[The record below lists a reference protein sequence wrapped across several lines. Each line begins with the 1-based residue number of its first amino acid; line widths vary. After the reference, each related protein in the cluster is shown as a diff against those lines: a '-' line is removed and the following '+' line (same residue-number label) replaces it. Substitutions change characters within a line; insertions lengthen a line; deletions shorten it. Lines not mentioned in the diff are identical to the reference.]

1 MKKPV
6 KFQIVSFFILLALL
20 LAAVCRLFLPY
31 SSVLL
36 WAVILYTWSNPWY
49 EFCIRKINAESRWFH
64 VKQRIIAGIM
74 SIGMVI
80 FVAGILFFFILKL
93 IGQGQVLVGKILDF
107 FSTHPE
113 LLVFEKDSHLNEL
126 TLKIS
131 LGTIDLSEFN
141 MKKEIIAFLSQYTNN
156 IVKYA
161 TNLAK
166 NIGNFIISLIFISFA
181 LYFFYID
188 GKQLARLFVSAIPIR
203 EKEGMQ
209 LMNKFKDTITNLFK
223 GYFLVSLCQFAAA
236 FAVFFIFGVENT
248 LLLSFLTFFSS
259 FLPLLGCAL
268 VWLPVGIEL
277 CFTAGVMKGI
287 LFLLAAGVF
296 ISSIDNILRPMFL
309 QNRIQI
315 HPLVIFFSIL
325 GGVQVFKFD
334 GIVLGPL
341 FVILLFTVIDMAQT
355 ADSAEYAPLQ
365 SEEQ

>member
-1 MKKPV
+1 MENSAR
-6 KFQIVSFFILLALL
+6 FQIISFFILLALI
-20 LAAVCRLFLPY
+20 LAVVCRLFLPY
-31 SSVLL
+31 TSVLL
-36 WAVILYTWSNPWY
+36 WAAILYTLSNPWY
-49 EFCIRKINAESRWFH
+49 EFCIGTMDTKSRWFH
-64 VKQRIIAGIM
+64 TKRRIIAGVM
-74 SIGMVI
+74 SVGMVI
-80 FVAGILFFFILKL
+80 LVAGILFFFILKL

-107 FSTHPE
+107 FSTHPDI
-113 LLVFEKDSHLNEL
+113 LVFEKDSPLNEL
-126 TLKIS
+126 VAKIS

-141 MKKEIIAFLSQYTNN
+141 MKKEVVAFLSQYTNN

-161 TNLAK
+161 TNIAK

-188 GKQLARLFVSAIPIR
+188 GKLLARLFVSVLPIR
-203 EKEGMQ
+203 EKEGRQ

-236 FAVFFIFGVENT
+236 FVVFLVFGIENT

-259 FLPLLGCAL
+259 FFPLIGCAL

-277 CFTAGVMKGI
+277 CFSASIVKGV
-287 LFLLAAGVF
+287 LFLIAAMIF
-296 ISSIDNILRPMFL
+296 ISSVDNILRPIFL

-355 ADSAEYAPLQ
+355 AGNAETYSLYK
-365 SEEQ
+365 